1 MVPTI
6 RFNTLIMKHLTDIY
20 EGMFDDDFEPISKTT
35 ATVYELCQSLSCV
48 RGAGNNF
55 TLGVKDMKGFENTL
69 NKLGTKI
76 QNPQEYDVNNL
87 KKDEILLFNFS
98 HTLNRKQGGAF
109 LAIFLNDKGSLCN
122 MGSAMYKWNQP
133 KPTLASSM
141 TDYIHK
147 AYPIYVAKGKDEIIK
162 AIQHYWTEIV
172 PPKYK
177 KIK

>member
-1 MVPTI
+1 
-6 RFNTLIMKHLTDIY
+6 
-20 EGMFDDDFEPISKTT
+20 MFDDDFEPISKTT

-87 KKDEILLFNFS
+87 KKDEILLFNYS
-98 HTLNRKQGGAF
+98 LSRNRKENGPF
-109 LAIFLNDKGSLCN
+109 LVVFLNDKGYPCH
-122 MGSAMYKWNQP
+122 MGMNPDKWTRP
-133 KPTLASSM
+133 KPSLWSLISN
-141 TDYIHK
+141 YVHK
-147 AYPIYVAKGKDEIIK
+147 ASPLYVANGKDEIIK
-162 AIQHYWTEIV
+162 AIQQYWTEMV

-177 KIK
+177 K